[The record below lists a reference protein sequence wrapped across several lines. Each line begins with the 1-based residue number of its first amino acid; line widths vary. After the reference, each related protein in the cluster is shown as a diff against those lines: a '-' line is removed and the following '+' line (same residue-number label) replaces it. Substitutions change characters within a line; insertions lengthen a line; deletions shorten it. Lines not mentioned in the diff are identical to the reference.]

1 MADPNGPV
9 SRLPALPE
17 PPEDPILAELF
28 AAIGA
33 RGSSVLNIHR
43 TVGHAPKILR
53 AQAAY
58 AAALRE
64 QSSLPRSLQVLLV
77 LRTAQVNDS
86 AYEPSVHRRAALAL
100 GHAADKLDALP
111 AWRNAALFDPRERA
125 ALAFVEQVAGSGEV
139 DDAVFAA
146 TRAEFTP
153 QEVVEIAAIVG
164 WYVGNARFVRAMR
177 IVPEAQP

>member
-17 PPEDPILAELF
+17 PEDSIVAELF
-28 AAIGA
+28 GAIRA
-33 RGSSVLNIHR
+33 RGGAVLNIHR

-86 AYEPSVHRRAALAL
+86 AYEPSVHRRVALAL
-100 GHAADKLDALP
+100 GIAPDKLDALST
-111 AWRNAALFDPRERA
+111 WRSSALFDAHERA
-125 ALAFVEQVAGSGEV
+125 ALGFVEQMAGSGEV
-139 DDAVFAA
+139 DDALFAA
-146 TRAEFTP
+146 TRAVFTP
-153 QEVVEIAAIVG
+153 QEVVELAAVVG
-164 WYVGNARFVRAMR
+164 WYVGNARFVRALR